1 MSDWVVVALE
11 RRQRAAEEWG
21 LALGSQGIDAR
32 VLRRPQGFLVEVP
45 ADAEAAALA
54 LLETYVRENAPAPP
68 PPPEASWPFPVQAM
82 AGFSVSLLGL
92 FLLTGT
98 RAARGTAFAEGS
110 AHAGRILA
118 GEWWR
123 TLTALTLHADLGH
136 VLGNAISG
144 FLFVGFLARRLGFG
158 VALSLCVAAGGLG
171 NLLNAWL
178 HQARHDSVGASTA
191 IFAAVGA
198 LAALVLPRRNRRT
211 DRPWIVSVGAG
222 LGILAM
228 LGTGERA
235 DLWAHFFGLACGFAL
250 ALPLAWRVREPPPL
264 ATQWA
269 SAGAAL
275 LALAGAWWL
284 ALANA

>member
-1 MSDWVVVALE
+1 VTAAWVVVALE
-11 RRQRAAEEWG
+11 ARQRSAEEWS
-21 LALGSQGIDAR
+21 LALGSEGIEVR
-32 VLRRPQGFLVEVP
+32 VLRRPQGFFVEVP
-45 ADAEAAALA
+45 ADQETAALT
-54 LLETYVRENAPAPP
+54 LLEAYVRENEPAPP

-82 AGFSVSLLGL
+82 AGFSAGLIAL
-92 FLLTGT
+92 FLVTGT
-98 RAARGTAFAEGS
+98 RAARGPAFAEGS

-123 TLTALTLHADLGH
+123 ALTALTLHADLGH
-136 VLGNAISG
+136 VIGNALSG

-158 VALSLCVAAGGLG
+158 LALSLCVAAGATG

-191 IFAAVGA
+191 IFAAVGG
-198 LAALVLPRRNRRT
+198 LAALVLPRRSRRT
-211 DRPWIVSVGAG
+211 DRPWVVSVGAG

-235 DLWAHFFGLACGFAL
+235 DLWAHFFGLASGFAA
-250 ALPLAWRVREPPPL
+250 ALPLAWRLREPPPER
-264 ATQWA
+264 TQWA
-269 SAGAAL
+269 AAGAAL

-284 ALANA
+284 ALG

>member
-1 MSDWVVVALE
+1 MSVDWVVVAFE
-11 RRQRAAEEWG
+11 ERQRPAEEWS
-21 LALGSQGIDAR
+21 LVLGSEGIAVR
-32 VLRRPQGFLVEVP
+32 VLRRPQGYFVEVP
-45 ADAEAAALA
+45 DGQEAAALA

-82 AGFSVSLLGL
+82 AGFSAGLIAL
-92 FLLTGT
+92 FLVTGT
-98 RAARGTAFAEGS
+98 RAARGPAFAEGS
-110 AHAGRILA
+110 AHAGRILS

-123 TLTALTLHADLGH
+123 AFTALTLHADLGH
-136 VLGNAISG
+136 VVGNALSG

-158 VALSLCVAAGGLG
+158 LALSLCVAAGAAG
-171 NLLNAWL
+171 NLFNAWL

-191 IFAAVGA
+191 IFAAVGG

-211 DRPWIVSVGAG
+211 DRPWVVSVGAA

-235 DLWAHFFGLACGFAL
+235 DLWAHFFGLACGFAF
-250 ALPLAWRVREPPPL
+250 AVPLAWRLREPPPTS
-264 ATQWA
+264 TQWA
-269 SAGAAL
+269 AAGSAL

-284 ALANA
+284 ALA

>member
-1 MSDWVVVALE
+1 MSTDWVVVAVE
-11 RRQRAAEEWG
+11 ERQRPAEEWS
-21 LALGSQGIDAR
+21 LALSSEGIDAR
-32 VLRRPQGFLVEVP
+32 ILRRPEGYFVEVP
-45 ADAEAAALA
+45 ADRERAALA
-54 LLETYVRENAPAPP
+54 LLDTYVRENAPAPP
-68 PPPEASWPFPVQAM
+68 PPPEASWPFPVPAM
-82 AGFSVSLLGL
+82 AGFSAGLIAL
-92 FLLTGT
+92 FLVTGT
-98 RAARGTAFAEGS
+98 RATRGPAFAEGT
-110 AHAGRILA
+110 AHAGRIVS

-123 TLTALTLHADLGH
+123 AFTALTLHADLGH
-136 VLGNAISG
+136 VVGNALSG

-158 VALSLCVAAGGLG
+158 LALSLCVAAGAAG

-191 IFAAVGA
+191 IFAAVGG

-211 DRPWIVSVGAG
+211 DRPWVVSVGAG

-235 DLWAHFFGLACGFAL
+235 DLWAHFFGLACGFGL
-250 ALPLAWRVREPPPL
+250 ALPLAWRLREPPPA

-269 SAGAAL
+269 AAGCAL

-284 ALANA
+284 ALA

>member
-1 MSDWVVVALE
+1 MSPGWVAVALE
-11 RRQRAAEEWG
+11 NRQRAAEEWG

-32 VLRRPQGFLVEVP
+32 VLRRPQGFFVEVP
-45 ADAEAAALA
+45 EEREEEALR

-68 PPPEASWPFPVQAM
+68 PPPEASWPFPVEAM
-82 AGFSVSLLGL
+82 AGFAAGLLGL
-92 FLLTGT
+92 FFVTGT

-110 AHAGRILA
+110 AHAGRILS
-118 GEWWR
+118 GEYER
-123 TLTALTLHADLGH
+123 VFTALTLHADLGH
-136 VLGNAISG
+136 VLGNALSG
-144 FLFVGFLARRLGFG
+144 SLFVGFLARRLGFG
-158 VALSLCVAAGGLG
+158 VALSLCIAAGAGG

-191 IFAAVGA
+191 IFAAVGG

-235 DLWAHFFGLACGFAL
+235 DLWAHFFGLACGFGL
-250 ALPLAWRVREPPPL
+250 ALPLAWRLREPPPP

-269 SAGAAL
+269 AGGAAL
-275 LALAGAWWL
+275 LALAGAWWR
-284 ALANA
+284 ALA